1 MNIIQKKLKNGL
13 KIILVPQREAVTTTV
28 LALIG
33 VGSNNESRHQN
44 GLSHFLEHMSFKQ
57 TKLHENAKSLNE
69 AFESIG
75 AITNAFTGEEY
86 TGYYAK
92 SHPRHTKK
100 ILELVADIVIDTKL
114 PASEIEKEKG
124 VVIEEINMYEDMPQ
138 YKVTEILGEILYGD
152 TAAGRGIAGT
162 KDSVLKLTHKD
173 LLNFHKKFYVAQN
186 TILTIVGNFDEKD
199 ILNDIDKTFG
209 RQERGQKFEHVKI
222 RPKLKNEKSKV
233 LKKEI
238 DQAHIALA
246 FPAFERSHKDSAT
259 ISMLGTILGG
269 GMSSRLF
276 QVLREELGV
285 AYYVRS
291 GVSKHS
297 TYSEFVIRAGID
309 KKRID
314 EVLLAIRTILD
325 DLKTNL
331 VSDEELN
338 KVKEFSI
345 GMLGMSIETTDTIA
359 SLYATSLFE
368 TGKIV
373 TQDDM
378 VKKILKVKSQD
389 ILRVAKEILD
399 YKKLKIAL
407 VGPGAT
413 EGDLIKNF

>member
-1 MNIIQKKLKNGL
+1 MNIIQKKLRNGL
-13 KIILVPQREAVTTTV
+13 RVVLVPQKEAVTTTV

-33 VGSNNESRHQN
+33 VGSNNESKSQN

-57 TKLHENAKSLNE
+57 TGLHENAKSLNE

-138 YKVTEILGEILYGD
+138 YKVTEILSEILYGD
-152 TAAGRGIAGT
+152 TPAGRGIAGT
-162 KDSVLKLTHKD
+162 KDSVLKLSHKD

-186 TILTIVGNFDEKD
+186 TILTIVGNFDDKD
-199 ILNDIDKTFG
+199 ILKDIERTFG
-209 RQERGQKFEHVKI
+209 RQVKGEKFEHVKVK
-222 RPKLKNEKSKV
+222 PKTKIEKSKV
-233 LKKEI
+233 IKKDI
-238 DQAHIALA
+238 DQAHIAIA

-276 QVLREELGV
+276 QLLREELGV
-285 AYYVRS
+285 AYYVRA

-309 KKRID
+309 KNRVD
-314 EVLLAIRTILD
+314 EILTAIRNVLD
-325 DLKTNL
+325 DLKNNL
-331 VSDEELN
+331 VSEEELN

-345 GMLGMSIETTDTIA
+345 GMIGMSTETTDTIA

-368 TGKIV
+368 TGKII
-373 TQDDM
+373 TQDEM
-378 VKKILKVKSQD
+378 VKKILRVKSQD
-389 ILRVAKEILD
+389 ILRVAQEVLD

-407 VGPGAT
+407 VGLGAT
-413 EGDLIKNF
+413 EEELVKNF